1 MLECQNCH
9 AKGEDV
15 YLTLVLAG
23 GGRLTYC
30 RECYAAVGRLVG
42 ETVLATSESRYDPRS
57 DAYVYA
63 GDREAGPAEALGE
76 SVFRPGDSFPLLVWG
91 STPMRV
97 VVGRPGEG
105 GGVIA
110 AAAVREWEGQR
121 VVLMS
126 PEEATALQRRA
137 RGGGSAEDDA
147 P

>member
-30 RECYAAVGRLVG
+30 RTCYAAVGRLVG
-42 ETVLATSESRYDPRS
+42 ETVLVTSESRYDPRS

-105 GGVIA
+105 GVIA
-110 AAAVREWEGQR
+110 AAAIGEGEGQR

-137 RGGGSAEDDA
+137 RGGGTAEDDA